1 MSVVSTKTTVI
12 NSSISSSLNK
22 SSIKQSSNI
31 DINKHYN
38 RNDRTSDNKADNKA
52 NLTIMHNF
60 NSLIKKLNEK
70 LNILDVKIEL
80 QLDRDTK
87 ETVVKIID
95 KNTGKVIRQI
105 PPEELLKIDSAFK
118 DVIRGVLLNKKI

>member
-22 SSIKQSSNI
+22 SSIRQSSNI
-31 DINKHYN
+31 DIK
-38 RNDRTSDNKADNKA
+38 NDRTSDNKADNKA